1 MTWLKPM
8 DAGCPY
14 SLALEPQLTASF
26 APNGA
31 QQNNNGVSMAIELYN
46 RDGHVCLMFA
56 HLSDE
61 GGEAV
66 QANQFLVIDGDQ
78 GAIIDPGGNMAY
90 NELLLTIGRY
100 FPPSKLTEIL
110 ASHADPDIIASLDRW
125 MTSTQAT
132 LYISKLWERF
142 APHFCK
148 PGKTAGRIIG
158 IPDPGMRI
166 KLGRGE
172 IIALPAHFMHA
183 EGNFQF
189 WDPASRILFSGD
201 LGVSIGTST
210 DASKPITSLA
220 PHLGRMEA
228 FHRRYMVSQKILR
241 LWVNMVRD
249 LPIQM
254 IVPQHGAPLAGEAVK
269 EFIDWIGDLTCGIDN
284 MTQSNYTIPA

>member
-1 MTWLKPM
+1 
-8 DAGCPY
+8 
-14 SLALEPQLTASF
+14 
-26 APNGA
+26 
-31 QQNNNGVSMAIELYN
+31 MAIELYN
-46 RDGHVCLMFA
+46 HQGHVCLMFA

-100 FPPSKLTEIL
+100 FPPNKLTEIL

-148 PGKTAGRIIG
+148 PGKTAGRIVG

-201 LGVSIGTST
+201 LGVSLGTSS

-228 FHRRYMVSQKILR
+228 FHRRYMVSQKVLR
-241 LWVNMVRD
+241 LWAHMVRE

-254 IVPQHGAPLAGEAVK
+254 IVPQHGAPLVGDAVK
-269 EFIDWIGDLTCGIDN
+269 EFIGWVGDLSCGVDN
-284 MTQSNYTIPA
+284 LTQANYTIPT